1 MVIKQRF
8 LNIFRLPMGYKRM
21 DGAVG
26 VSQPQGVAEAFKRLA
41 LDRTAE
47 RDPKSR
53 RRRVWAQ
60 DLYEEAIRALLDRL
74 ARGEKV
80 VFVATPVRRKEQ
92 KTVRLEPALWTQVQD
107 VAARYD
113 VPSAAVVRTALL
125 AFLESNGIALE

>member
-1 MVIKQRF
+1 
-8 LNIFRLPMGYKRM
+8 MGYKRM
-21 DGAVG
+21 EGAVG
-26 VSQPQGVAEAFKRLA
+26 VTQPQGVAEAFKRLA
-41 LDRTAE
+41 LDRTAD

-60 DLYEEAIRALLDRL
+60 DLYEEAVRALLARL
-74 ARGEKV
+74 ACGEKV

-92 KTVRLEPALWTQVQD
+92 KTVRLEPALWMQVQE

-125 AFLESNGIALE
+125 SFLELQGITLGCPG

>member
-1 MVIKQRF
+1 
-8 LNIFRLPMGYKRM
+8 MGYKRM

-47 RDPKSR
+47 RDPNSR

-60 DLYEEAIRALLDRL
+60 DLHEEAVRALLDRL
-74 ARGEKV
+74 ASEKI
-80 VFVATPVRRKEQ
+80 VFVATPVKRKEQ
-92 KTVRLEPALWTQVQD
+92 KTVRLDPILWTQVQE

-113 VPSAAVVRTALL
+113 VSSAAVVRTALL
-125 AFLESNGIALE
+125 AFLEAHRIKLE